1 MAVTAPGQLNVN
13 ESPSWGSRSVDCF
26 EKLEQIG
33 EGTYGS
39 AICAYTL
46 FRLILFI
53 RCGSHFLLG
62 FGNLYWL
69 LLSSFLLCH
78 TSLIASFSFSFYSL
92 SLSLFCIYVF
102 TDIFLHALTWLGNNS
117 CVPEFEL

>member
-13 ESPSWGSRSVDCF
+13 EPPSWGSRSVDCF

-46 FRLILFI
+46 LRLILLI
-53 RCGSHFLLG
+53 RCVSYHLLG
-62 FGNLYWL
+62 FEN
-69 LLSSFLLCH
+69 LSSR
-78 TSLIASFSFSFYSL
+78 LISIIV
-92 SLSLFCIYVF
+92 SLFLFSYFLYLF
-102 TDIFLHALTWLGNNS
+102 TDIFIYAFRGWEFIGSS